1 MVGCESKQRT
11 PKRHVLKRDWTTCS
25 KLVNHSRHKSQHNW
39 GEGTKPTKVMYDLY
53 DHYVHMSS
61 LGGKWLM
68 KQIGFVNYPT
78 LSACSIS

>member
-11 PKRHVLKRDWTTCS
+11 LKRHVLKRDWTTCS

-61 LGGKWLM
+61 LGGNGYRNKLDLL
-68 KQIGFVNYPT
+68 IIPH
-78 LSACSIS
+78 